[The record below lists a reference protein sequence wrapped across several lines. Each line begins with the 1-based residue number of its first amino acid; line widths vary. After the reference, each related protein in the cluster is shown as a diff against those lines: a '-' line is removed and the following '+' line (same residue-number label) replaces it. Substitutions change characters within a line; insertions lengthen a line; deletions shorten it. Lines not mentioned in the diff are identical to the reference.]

1 MSKANF
7 KTFQTKGILDI
18 IEFRHAAPYKA
29 DFAGLNYMENE
40 LDLEK
45 VDKDPKKSSGILS
58 FLIQTALIAVIFFAI
73 GFNFGQKKIEIQKK
87 TFIPSITFTNQTYTK
102 DQSVD
107 FSLFWQVYEEVPKKF
122 LDKGAID
129 GQKLLHGA
137 ISGMVR
143 SLGDPYTAFL
153 DPKQN
158 KSINDELSGSY
169 EGVGIQIGFNKE
181 KRLVVIAP
189 LKGTPAAREGIKA
202 KDLILKINEKETF
215 DLTLPEAVELI
226 RGPKGSKIKL
236 VLLHDGEEKSYEKE
250 IERAQI
256 DVKSVEVEYKQSKR
270 RGEVAV
276 IRVSR
281 FGEKTDA
288 EWDAAVDEVLT
299 KKVGGVV
306 VDVRNNPGGLL
317 NSSVHLAS
325 EFIKGTVVKQES
337 AGGQVS
343 SLDVD
348 HVGKLLTIPVTVLI
362 NGGSAS
368 ASEILAGSIKD
379 NNRGK
384 VIGEKSF
391 GKGTVQDVVPF
402 SGGSS
407 LHVTI
412 AKWLTPKGKSI
423 HEEGIT
429 PDIVVE
435 VKADEENEADIQLD
449 KALEVI

>member
-1 MSKANF
+1 MDNE
-7 KTFQTKGILDI
+7 QEL
-18 IEFRHAAPYKA
+18 EKA
-29 DFAGLNYMENE
+29 DN
-40 LDLEK
+40 
-45 VDKDPKKSSGILS
+45 DPKKSSGILS
-58 FLIQTALIAVIFFAI
+58 FLIQTAFVAVIFFAI
-73 GFNFGQKKIEIQKK
+73 GFGLGQKKIEIQKK
-87 TFIPSITFTNQTYTK
+87 SFIPSITFTNQTYQK

-107 FSLFWQVYEEVPKKF
+107 FSLFWQVYEELPKKF
-122 LDKGAID
+122 LDKEAID
-129 GQKLLHGA
+129 GQKLLNGA

-189 LKGTPAAREGIKA
+189 LKGTPAEREGIKA
-202 KDLILKINEKETF
+202 KDLILKIDDKETY

-236 VLLHDGEEKSYEKE
+236 VLLHEGQEKSYEKE

-276 IRVSR
+276 IKVSR

-288 EWDAAVDEVLT
+288 EWDAAVNEIIA
-299 KKVGGVV
+299 KKAGGVI

-317 NSSVHLAS
+317 SSSVHLAS
-325 EFIKGTVVKQES
+325 EFVKGTVVKQES
-337 AGGQVS
+337 AGGQIS
-343 SLDVD
+343 SMGVD
-348 HVGKLLTIPVTVLI
+348 HDGRLLTIPMTVLI

-368 ASEILAGSIKD
+368 ASEILAGAIKD

-402 SGGSS
+402 TGGSS

-412 AKWLTPKGKSI
+412 AKWLTPKGNSI
-423 HEEGIT
+423 HGEGIS
-429 PDIVVE
+429 PDILVE
-435 VKADEENEADIQLD
+435 VKADENDQNDIQLE